1 MDKIALDSDV
11 GETWMM
17 RRAKDTRTET
27 IAIYLLAFMVLFS
40 LVLLMVWGF
49 SISDTRRLSTI
60 LVNDR
65 HCFSWTMCDERYVK
79 QSAVTAASILLT
91 DKAGRHHC

>member
-1 MDKIALDSDV
+1 MDKMALDSDV

-17 RRAKDTRTET
+17 RRAKDTMTGT

-49 SISDTRRLSTI
+49 FISDTS
-60 LVNDR
+60 V
-65 HCFSWTMCDERYVK
+65 YV
-79 QSAVTAASILLT
+79 QS
-91 DKAGRHHC
+91 

>member
-17 RRAKDTRTET
+17 RRAKETMTGT

-49 SISDTRRLSTI
+49 FISDTS
-60 LVNDR
+60 V
-65 HCFSWTMCDERYVK
+65 YV
-79 QSAVTAASILLT
+79 QS
-91 DKAGRHHC
+91 

>member
-1 MDKIALDSDV
+1 MAKTALDSEV

-17 RRAKDTRTET
+17 RRAKDTMTGT

-49 SISDTRRLSTI
+49 FISDTS
-60 LVNDR
+60 V
-65 HCFSWTMCDERYVK
+65 YV
-79 QSAVTAASILLT
+79 QS
-91 DKAGRHHC
+91 

>member
-17 RRAKDTRTET
+17 RRAKDTMTET

-49 SISDTRRLSTI
+49 SSSDTS
-60 LVNDR
+60 V
-65 HCFSWTMCDERYVK
+65 YV
-79 QSAVTAASILLT
+79 QS
-91 DKAGRHHC
+91 

>member
-17 RRAKDTRTET
+17 RRAKDTMTGT

-49 SISDTRRLSTI
+49 FISDTS
-60 LVNDR
+60 V
-65 HCFSWTMCDERYVK
+65 YV
-79 QSAVTAASILLT
+79 QS
-91 DKAGRHHC
+91 

>member
-17 RRAKDTRTET
+17 RRAKDTMTET

-49 SISDTRRLSTI
+49 SISDTSVLS
-60 LVNDR
+60 NP
-65 HCFSWTMCDERYVK
+65 S
-79 QSAVTAASILLT
+79 
-91 DKAGRHHC
+91 

>member
-17 RRAKDTRTET
+17 RRAKDARTET

-49 SISDTRRLSTI
+49 SISDTSWIDCQLSSLTI
-60 LVNDR
+60 D
-65 HCFSWTMCDERYVK
+65 
-79 QSAVTAASILLT
+79 TASPGQCAT
-91 DKAGRHHC
+91 RDA

>member
-17 RRAKDTRTET
+17 RRAKDARTET

-49 SISDTRRLSTI
+49 SISDTSWI
-60 LVNDR
+60 VN
-65 HCFSWTMCDERYVK
+65 YPP
-79 QSAVTAASILLT
+79 
-91 DKAGRHHC
+91 

>member
-17 RRAKDTRTET
+17 RRAKDTMTET

-49 SISDTRRLSTI
+49 SISDTSVLS
-60 LVNDR
+60 NPN
-65 HCFSWTMCDERYVK
+65 
-79 QSAVTAASILLT
+79 
-91 DKAGRHHC
+91 

>member
-17 RRAKDTRTET
+17 RRAKDARTET

-49 SISDTRRLSTI
+49 SISDTSWI
-60 LVNDR
+60 VNYPR
-65 HCFSWTMCDERYVK
+65 
-79 QSAVTAASILLT
+79 
-91 DKAGRHHC
+91 

>member
-17 RRAKDTRTET
+17 RRAKDTMTET
-27 IAIYLLAFMVLFS
+27 IAIYLLVFMVLFS

-49 SISDTRRLSTI
+49 SILDTSVLSDP
-60 LVNDR
+60 N
-65 HCFSWTMCDERYVK
+65 
-79 QSAVTAASILLT
+79 
-91 DKAGRHHC
+91 

>member
-49 SISDTRRLSTI
+49 SISDTSWI
-60 LVNDR
+60 VN
-65 HCFSWTMCDERYVK
+65 YPP
-79 QSAVTAASILLT
+79 
-91 DKAGRHHC
+91 

>member
-1 MDKIALDSDV
+1 MGKIALDSDV

-17 RRAKDTRTET
+17 RRAKDTMTET

-49 SISDTRRLSTI
+49 SISDTSVLS
-60 LVNDR
+60 NP
-65 HCFSWTMCDERYVK
+65 S
-79 QSAVTAASILLT
+79 
-91 DKAGRHHC
+91 

>member
-1 MDKIALDSDV
+1 MDKMALDSDV

-17 RRAKDTRTET
+17 RRAKDTMTET

-49 SISDTRRLSTI
+49 SISDTSVLS
-60 LVNDR
+60 NPN
-65 HCFSWTMCDERYVK
+65 
-79 QSAVTAASILLT
+79 
-91 DKAGRHHC
+91 

>member
-17 RRAKDTRTET
+17 RRAKDARTET

-49 SISDTRRLSTI
+49 SISDTSSI
-60 LVNDR
+60 VNYPR
-65 HCFSWTMCDERYVK
+65 
-79 QSAVTAASILLT
+79 
-91 DKAGRHHC
+91 

>member
-17 RRAKDTRTET
+17 RRAKDAMTET
-27 IAIYLLAFMVLFS
+27 ITIYLLAFMVLFS

-49 SISDTRRLSTI
+49 SISDTSVLS
-60 LVNDR
+60 NPN
-65 HCFSWTMCDERYVK
+65 
-79 QSAVTAASILLT
+79 
-91 DKAGRHHC
+91 

>member
-17 RRAKDTRTET
+17 RRAKDTMTET

-49 SISDTRRLSTI
+49 SISDTS
-60 LVNDR
+60 V
-65 HCFSWTMCDERYVK
+65 YV
-79 QSAVTAASILLT
+79 QS
-91 DKAGRHHC
+91 